1 MNRWLV
7 AGMVLLALWSGGKS
21 FAEALPKTL
30 RADAP
35 VSVTSERLE
44 ADDKLHQVRFIG
56 NVVARQGD
64 VVIYAGELVLIYP
77 ESGRDID
84 RIEASGSVRI
94 VQGNRVATGEKA
106 SFFNKE
112 RKIVLTGSPRVYQ
125 GDDFL
130 EGDEI
135 IVLLDEQKSIVK
147 SDHGS
152 RVNAVFHPKGEGH

>member
-1 MNRWLV
+1 MSRWLPV
-7 AGMVLLALWSGGKS
+7 VVLLLVLAGVEMSRAAVVPG
-21 FAEALPKTL
+21 TL
-30 RADAP
+30 RSDAP

-44 ADDKLHQVRFIG
+44 ADDKLHQIRFSG

-64 VVIYAGELVLIYP
+64 VVIYAGELVLVYA
-77 ESGRDID
+77 EKGGEID

-94 VQGNRVATGEKA
+94 VQGNRVATGQKA

-125 GDDFL
+125 GNDFL

-135 IVLLDEQKSIVK
+135 IVLLDEGKSIVK
-147 SDHGS
+147 SDQGS
-152 RVNAVFHPKGEGH
+152 RVNAVFHPKGKQP

>member
-1 MNRWLV
+1 MRRFLLI
-7 AGMVLLALWSGGKS
+7 AFLLLALAPCGSGQADTMPNSLKS
-21 FAEALPKTL
+21 
-30 RADAP
+30 DAP
-35 VSVTSERLE
+35 VSVTSDRLE
-44 ADDKLHQVRFIG
+44 ADDKLHQVRFLG
-56 NVVARQGD
+56 NVVAKQGD
-64 VVIYAGELVLIYP
+64 VVIYAKELVLVYP
-77 ESGRDID
+77 EKGRDID
-84 RIEASGSVRI
+84 RIEALGGVRI

-106 SFFNKE
+106 SFYNKQ

-152 RVNAVFHPKGEGH
+152 RVNAVFHPKGTQP

>member
-1 MNRWLV
+1 MRHLLLFLLLLLV
-7 AGMVLLALWSGGKS
+7 VSPCRHGYADN
-21 FAEALPKTL
+21 LPKSL
-30 RADAP
+30 QANAP
-35 VSVTSERLE
+35 VSVTSDRLE

-56 NVVARQGD
+56 NVVAKQGD
-64 VVIYAGELVLIYP
+64 VVIYAKELVLVYP
-77 ESGRDID
+77 EKGRDID
-84 RIEASGSVRI
+84 RIEALGGVRI

-106 SFFNKE
+106 SFFNQQ

-152 RVNAVFHPKGEGH
+152 RVNAVFHPKGSQP

>member
-1 MNRWLV
+1 MNKWLA
-7 AGMVLLALWSGGKS
+7 AGIILLALWSGGKGY
-21 FAEALPKTL
+21 AEALPGTL
-30 RADAP
+30 RTDGP
-35 VSVTSERLE
+35 VSVTSDRLE
-44 ADDKLHQVRFIG
+44 ADDKLHQIRFVG

-64 VVIYAGELVLIYP
+64 VVIYAGKLVLIYP

-94 VQGNRVATGEKA
+94 VQGSRVATGEKA
-106 SFFNKE
+106 SFYNKE

-135 IVLLDEQKSIVK
+135 IVLLDEEKSIVK
-147 SDHGS
+147 SKQGS
-152 RVNAVFHPKGEGH
+152 RVNAVFHPKGERH

>member
-7 AGMVLLALWSGGKS
+7 AAIVLLGLWSGGKG
-21 FAEALPKTL
+21 FAEPLSGSL
-30 RADAP
+30 RADGP
-35 VSVTSERLE
+35 VSVTSDRLE
-44 ADDKLHQVRFIG
+44 ADDKLRQVRFVG

-64 VVIYAGELVLIYP
+64 VVIYAGEVVLIYP
-77 ESGRDID
+77 ESGRDIE
-84 RIEASGSVRI
+84 RIEASGAVRI
-94 VQGNRVATGEKA
+94 VQGNRVATGDKA
-106 SFFNKE
+106 SFYNKE

-147 SDHGS
+147 SDQGS
-152 RVNAVFHPKGEGH
+152 RVNAVFHPKGERH